1 MLLYAFCTTLRD
13 VVCVL
18 HWLLSSLTNA
28 VPFADNTV
36 AFICIDLYCIVF
48 SSVQRAVPRV
58 TSWRSTPQCA
68 RNVQWAA
75 TVTWT
80 APRPAHPAPSDCP
93 RPAQAVS
100 TAHSVGLEATAT
112 TVISIQ
118 TYLQLTVYALR
129 PPLPPSSV
137 YRPTYS
143 LQCRP

>member
-1 MLLYAFCTTLRD
+1 MHFTFIEHAAVRILHSCDFITALRD
-13 VVCVL
+13 VACVL

-75 TVTWT
+75 TVRWT

-100 TAHSVGLEATAT
+100 TAHSVGLEATAA

-118 TYLQLTVYALR
+118 TYLQLTV
-129 PPLPPSSV
+129 
-137 YRPTYS
+137 
-143 LQCRP
+143 